1 MSRKKTK
8 PKTKAR
14 SRKKAEK
21 AGKKPRKKQR
31 PTRRKTH
38 KDTLISAAGL
48 PVAYTVDAV
57 AIKPHWVEV
66 VEMKLPL
73 PNLPDVFVDKRIV
86 QISDLHCSRAVKKEY
101 LLRCVERIN
110 HLEPDMVVLTGD
122 YITYEGKNGYKQQV
136 VDVVGQLESRQ
147 GVFAC
152 LGNHD
157 YGFMTRFHQRGRSAI
172 RKFLTEG
179 MSQQGVTVLQN
190 ETQAIMLED
199 QRLWMVGLGDLWSK
213 DFAPA
218 PAFAKVAPDEPV
230 ITLAHNPDTIE
241 LLRDYPADAVLC
253 GHTHGGQINIPLFG
267 PPYLPIKNRQYCA
280 GMFHVYGKSLYVN
293 RGLGRLGRVR
303 FNCRPEIT
311 VFTLIRQ
318 PALAG

>member
-1 MSRKKTK
+1 MRKVKIKT
-8 PKTKAR
+8 KTKAK
-14 SRKKAEK
+14 SRKT
-21 AGKKPRKKQR
+21 AGKDQEKPKKKRRQTRQKARKG
-31 PTRRKTH
+31 
-38 KDTLISAAGL
+38 TLIGAAGL
-48 PVAYTVDAV
+48 PMDYTVDAV

-73 PNLPDVFVDKRIV
+73 PNLPDAFFDKRIV
-86 QISDLHCSRAVKKEY
+86 QISDLHCSRAVKKDY

-110 HLEPDMVVLTGD
+110 QLDPDMVVLTGD

-136 VDVVGQLESRQ
+136 VDVVGRLQSRQ
-147 GVFAC
+147 GVYAC

-157 YGFMTRFHQRGRSAI
+157 YGFMTRFHQKGRTEL
-172 RKFLTEG
+172 REFLTEG
-179 MSQQGVTVLQN
+179 MAERGITVLQN
-190 ETQAIMLED
+190 ESQAITLEN

-218 PAFAKVAPDEPV
+218 AAFAKVTQNEPV
-230 ITLAHNPDTIE
+230 ITLAHNPDTLD
-241 LLRDYPADAVLC
+241 LLQDYPTDAVLC
-253 GHTHGGQINIPLFG
+253 GHTHGGQINIPLLG
-267 PPYLPIKNRQYCA
+267 PPYLPIKNRQFCA

-311 VFTLIRQ
+311 VFTLVRQ
-318 PALAG
+318 PAMAG

>member
-1 MSRKKTK
+1 MRKVEIKT
-8 PKTKAR
+8 KTKAK
-14 SRKKAEK
+14 SRKT
-21 AGKKPRKKQR
+21 AGKDQEKPKKKRRQTRHKARKG
-31 PTRRKTH
+31 
-38 KDTLISAAGL
+38 TLIGAAGL
-48 PVAYTVDAV
+48 PMAYTVDAV

-73 PNLPDVFVDKRIV
+73 PNLPDAFFDKRIV
-86 QISDLHCSRAVKKEY
+86 QISDLHCSRAVKKDY

-110 HLEPDMVVLTGD
+110 QLDPDMVVLTGD

-136 VDVVGQLESRQ
+136 VDVVGRLESRQ
-147 GVFAC
+147 GVYAC

-157 YGFMTRFHQRGRSAI
+157 YGIMTRFHQKGRTEL
-172 RKFLTEG
+172 REFLTDG
-179 MSQQGVTVLQN
+179 MAERGITVLQN
-190 ETQAIMLED
+190 ESQAITLEN

-218 PAFAKVAPDEPV
+218 AAFAKVAPNEPV
-230 ITLAHNPDTIE
+230 ITLAHNPDTLD
-241 LLRDYPADAVLC
+241 LLQDYPTDAVLC
-253 GHTHGGQINIPLFG
+253 GHTHGGQVNIPLLG
-267 PPYLPIKNRQYCA
+267 PPFLPIKNRQFCA

-293 RGLGRLGRVR
+293 RGLGRLGRIR

-311 VFTLIRQ
+311 VFTLARL